1 MKKAVNSRF
10 FLWLLFYT
18 NFTFKRNIKLS
29 LIEQM
34 DEPNHNVKL
43 SKLIDFFN
51 TYDSIMSDEERDEN
65 LSDQEIDDREI
76 ELLMLTL
83 PRMGRLFKDED
94 GTDLSSDEIKEMA
107 NNEIKLFRRAIPRF
121 GKRAIPRFGKRAIP
135 RIG

>member
-1 MKKAVNSRF
+1 
-10 FLWLLFYT
+10 
-18 NFTFKRNIKLS
+18 
-29 LIEQM
+29 M
-34 DEPNHNVKL
+34 DEPNHKVKL

-94 GTDLSSDEIKEMA
+94 GTDLTSDEISEIA